1 MFASSSLTS
10 IPSDVSSE
18 RENEPT
24 VSASTV
30 ANVIGYYD
38 GPFASQPDLD
48 AVKYLKDTSI
58 SSIY

>member
-10 IPSDVSSE
+10 MSSDASIE

-24 VSASTV
+24 ASAPTT
-30 ANVIGYYD
+30 ANVAGYYD
-38 GPFASQPDLD
+38 GPFASQPDLG

-58 SSIY
+58 FSIF